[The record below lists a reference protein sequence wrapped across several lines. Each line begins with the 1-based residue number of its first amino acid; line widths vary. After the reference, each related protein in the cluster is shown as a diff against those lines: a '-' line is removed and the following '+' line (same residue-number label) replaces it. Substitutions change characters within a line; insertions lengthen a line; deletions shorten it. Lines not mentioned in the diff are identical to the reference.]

1 MQPEIL
7 LAEDLQHGRLLPLMS
22 EFQPLAKPVHILT
35 FTNRQQ
41 LPKIRLYVD
50 FLLKNFSASLYAL
63 NLE

>member
-1 MQPEIL
+1 
-7 LAEDLQHGRLLPLMS
+7 
-22 EFQPLAKPVHILT
+22 VHILT
-35 FTNRQQ
+35 FANRQQ